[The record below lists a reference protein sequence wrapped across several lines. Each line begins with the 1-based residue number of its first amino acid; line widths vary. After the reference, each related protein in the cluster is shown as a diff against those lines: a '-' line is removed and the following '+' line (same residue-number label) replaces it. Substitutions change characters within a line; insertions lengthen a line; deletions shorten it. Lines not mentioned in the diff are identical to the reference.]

1 MICQNVFSSY
11 CSDSGI
17 QYNMLRVPIGGT
29 DYSTRGYAYNE
40 QPEDDVTLSNYT
52 LAYEDYEYKV

>member
-1 MICQNVFSSY
+1 MSKNVCSSY

-29 DYSTRGYAYNE
+29 DYSTHGYAYNE
-40 QPEDDVTLSNYT
+40 LPEDDAALSNFT
-52 LAYEDYEYKV
+52 LTYEDYKYKVG